1 MQRRKLNHALR
12 RAEPCICTSIRTRRC
27 VRTRHPTGL
36 DRENAGNRILSF
48 LYKDS
53 RGNPFRPERWDGFAP
68 SQSQTSLQVKLELRL
83 KSSSPFTSS
92 QICVSLQAKRTVCL
106 KSNAATASGHCPP
119 LSRILTMRRAG
130 YESRALHEQ
139 ECADV
144 GDEGTEALDDLAE
157 FWKDR
162 TLVCLC

>member
-1 MQRRKLNHALR
+1 M
-12 RAEPCICTSIRTRRC
+12 
-27 VRTRHPTGL
+27 
-36 DRENAGNRILSF
+36 
-48 LYKDS
+48 
-53 RGNPFRPERWDGFAP
+53 
-68 SQSQTSLQVKLELRL
+68 

-139 ECADV
+139 VCADV